1 MLRLGAPGQAMDA
14 LKHID
19 TAGLSDAR
27 RSDYSLLNAVAAG
40 RLGLSDKASKHFTEA
55 RVFAISSNDVSL
67 ESEGEY
73 YRALAAFGA
82 NDLKEAAAICDQALA
97 TIKMK
102 SFAPS
107 ASGMIPLDHVTAR
120 VLELRGM
127 IYGTEGS
134 YDAHATFSRAAL
146 AKLDASIVPDVF
158 QEAFALRN
166 LTILARDFDVVSD
179 AAAMQDRVPS
189 LSWTEDLAAVG
200 FATYEAL
207 AWCLALRGDCI
218 GALRNLRAAEK
229 HITSGAE
236 GVILSVDRAVFARE
250 HGHMPMVVDELE
262 HAADLARGV
271 NWNDAAGDTRDALLS
286 LAQAAA
292 PMSSRLAREMLDRYT
307 NISKAMNPNYA
318 SRIEPRTRAQENF
331 THGLVLRSEGR
342 DHASMERLTDA
353 FQIWHAIGYE
363 WRASRAA
370 VELAEMNAGEKY
382 KLVVRREI
390 SQRPTSIFAARARL
404 VA

>member
-1 MLRLGAPGQAMDA
+1 MDVLKDLDAGGLG
-14 LKHID
+14 
-19 TAGLSDAR
+19 DAR
-27 RSDYSLLNAVAAG
+27 RSHRALLSAVAAG
-40 RLGLSDKASKHFTEA
+40 RLGHVDTANEHYTEA
-55 RVFAISSNDVSL
+55 TAYAVSSNDISL
-67 ESEGEY
+67 EVEIDY
-73 YRALAAFGA
+73 YRALVAFGA
-82 NDLKEAAAICDQALA
+82 NSLAEASALCDRALA
-97 TIKMK
+97 TVKVK
-102 SFAPS
+102 NLAL
-107 ASGMIPLDHVTAR
+107 ASSEMIPLGHVASR
-120 VLELRGM
+120 VLELRGV
-127 IYGTEGS
+127 IYGSEGS
-134 YDAHATFSRAAL
+134 YVAHATFSRAAL
-146 AKLDASIVPDVF
+146 AKLDASIVRDVY
-158 QEAFALRN
+158 QEGFALRN

-179 AAAMQDRVPS
+179 AAAMKDRVPS

-207 AWCLALRGDCI
+207 AWCVALRGDSI

-229 HITSGAE
+229 HITTGAE
-236 GVILSVDRAVFARE
+236 GVIICVDRAVFARE
-250 HGHMPMVVDELE
+250 HGHMPMVIDELE
-262 HAADLARGV
+262 RATELARGV
-271 NWNDAAGDTRDALLS
+271 NWNDAAGDTRHALLS

-292 PMSSRLAREMLDRYT
+292 PMSPTLAREMLDRYT

-342 DHASMERLTDA
+342 DHASMERFTDA
-353 FQIWHAIGYE
+353 FQIWNTIGYE

-390 SQRPTSIFAARARL
+390 SQRPESIFAARARL

>member
-1 MLRLGAPGQAMDA
+1 
-14 LKHID
+14 
-19 TAGLSDAR
+19 
-27 RSDYSLLNAVAAG
+27 
-40 RLGLSDKASKHFTEA
+40 
-55 RVFAISSNDVSL
+55 
-67 ESEGEY
+67 
-73 YRALAAFGA
+73 
-82 NDLKEAAAICDQALA
+82 
-97 TIKMK
+97 
-102 SFAPS
+102 
-107 ASGMIPLDHVTAR
+107 MIPLDHVTAR

-218 GALRNLRAAEK
+218 GALRNLRAAAK
-229 HITSGAE
+229 HVTSGAE

>member
-1 MLRLGAPGQAMDA
+1 MDA
-14 LKHID
+14 LEHID
-19 TAGLSDAR
+19 TGGLSDAG
-27 RSDYSLLNAVAAG
+27 RSDFALLSAVAAG
-40 RLGLSDKASKHFTEA
+40 RLGQAEKASKLFIEA
-55 RVFAISSNDVSL
+55 RVFAISSNDISL
-67 ESEGEY
+67 ESEGDY

-82 NDLKEAAAICDQALA
+82 NDLTEAAAICDQTLA
-97 TIKMK
+97 TIGLKN
-102 SFAPS
+102 STPRCG
-107 ASGMIPLDHVTAR
+107 GMIPLDHVTSR

-127 IYGTEGS
+127 IYGIEGS

-250 HGHMPMVVDELE
+250 HGHIPMVVDELE

>member
-1 MLRLGAPGQAMDA
+1 MLRIGSPDQAMDVVSR
-14 LKHID
+14 ID
-19 TAGLSDAR
+19 AGELDDVR
-27 RSDYSLLNAVAAG
+27 RSHRALLSAVAAG
-40 RLGLSDKASKHFTEA
+40 RIGKIDTANDYYTEA
-55 RVFAISSNDVSL
+55 RIFAISSNDVTL
-67 ESEGEY
+67 EVEGDF

-82 NDLKEAAAICDQALA
+82 NDLTEAAALCDQAIA
-97 TIKMK
+97 TMK
-102 SFAPS
+102 TKNSAPTGG
-107 ASGMIPLDHVTAR
+107 GMIPLDHVMSR

-250 HGHMPMVVDELE
+250 HGHIPMVVDELE

-292 PMSSRLAREMLDRYT
+292 PMSSRMAREMLDRYT

-390 SQRPTSIFAARARL
+390 SQRPTSIFAVRARL

>member
-1 MLRLGAPGQAMDA
+1 MDA

-218 GALRNLRAAEK
+218 GALRNLRAAAK
-229 HITSGAE
+229 HVTSGAE

>member
-1 MLRLGAPGQAMDA
+1 MLRLGTPEQAVDA

-19 TAGLSDAR
+19 TGGLSDAG
-27 RSDYSLLNAVAAG
+27 RSDYALLSAVAAG
-40 RLGLSDKASKHFTEA
+40 RLGQADKASKHLTEA
-55 RVFAISSNDVSL
+55 RVFAISSNDISL
-67 ESEGEY
+67 ESEGNY

-82 NDLKEAAAICDQALA
+82 NDLTEAAAICDQTLA
-97 TIKMK
+97 TIGVKN
-102 SFAPS
+102 SAPTG
-107 ASGMIPLDHVTAR
+107 SGMIPLDHVTSR

-127 IYGTEGS
+127 IYGIEGS

-179 AAAMQDRVPS
+179 AAAMQDRVPN

-250 HGHMPMVVDELE
+250 HGHIPMVVDELE

-292 PMSSRLAREMLDRYT
+292 PMSSRMAREMLDRYT